1 MVTTQEQPSPGTG
14 YHGYSAI
21 QMRHETGNFI
31 EDSVNIER
39 YWELGTSDM
48 EQELR
53 GAALS
58 ILFVRYLKI
67 HQRFLL
73 FLFSP

>member
-1 MVTTQEQPSPGTG
+1 M
-14 YHGYSAI
+14 AI
-21 QMRHETGNFI
+21 LLFRCETGNFI

-39 YWELGTSDM
+39 YWELGTTDM
-48 EQELR
+48 DGAGALR